1 MERKEKLIMELHK
14 LKARIDEFND
24 YGEMDMMQQYV
35 QDVKAVQKRL
45 EQACVEIEWV
55 NNEELLY
62 KIPVSKYAEV
72 DEISTAVDP
81 FFRLFSVSILYN
93 YVCFHWKYD
102 VT

>member
-1 MERKEKLIMELHK
+1 MELHK

-81 FFRLFSVSILYN
+81 FFRLFSVSILYK

>member
-1 MERKEKLIMELHK
+1 MEGERTLMERKEKLIMELHK
-14 LKARIDEFND
+14 LKERIDEFND

-45 EQACVEIEWV
+45 ENAVTEIEWV

-72 DEISTAVDP
+72 EEVSTAVDP
-81 FFRLFSVSILYN
+81 FFRLFSVQ
-93 YVCFHWKYD
+93 
-102 VT
+102 

>member
-1 MERKEKLIMELHK
+1 MEGERTLMERKEKLIMELHK

-45 EQACVEIEWV
+45 ENAVTEIEWV

-72 DEISTAVDP
+72 EEVSTAVDP
-81 FFRLFSVSILYN
+81 FFRLFSVQ
-93 YVCFHWKYD
+93 
-102 VT
+102 